1 MTKLGCPVPQTTLSS
16 RAQQNDSPS
25 ESSCEVEGPAVSP
38 VGQFPGFLPPSDQ
51 NRATILIIP
60 MEFKTVINK
69 FLYRIEA
76 KPGGG
81 FIATCK
87 DSSLPPIEGATR
99 TEVEQKIQESISA
112 GLAAQFPSLKPLFE
126 NKEVKLSYHID
137 PKPGGGYI
145 VHHGDPNSNDPAH
158 QPIEGSTREHVESLI
173 ESKLFSALM
182 ERLPPEMHQQIAD
195 KLNSGGLDVTV
206 NRRVSFTTKIGG
218 QSDLS
223 AEKPL
228 ALDLNPGPAT
238 EVLPPGADTI
248 NQSPIT
254 YEKHKSGG
262 IFRFL
267 LALMALAALMYFYL
281 HRR

>member
-1 MTKLGCPVPQTTLSS
+1 
-16 RAQQNDSPS
+16 
-25 ESSCEVEGPAVSP
+25 
-38 VGQFPGFLPPSDQ
+38 
-51 NRATILIIP
+51 
-60 MEFKTVINK
+60 MEFKTVINRV
-69 FLYRIEA
+69 LYRIEA

-87 DSSLPPIEGATR
+87 DSSLPPIEGASR

-112 GLAAQFPSLKPLFE
+112 NLASQFPSLKPLFE
-126 NKEVKLSYHID
+126 RKEVKLSYHID

-145 VHHGDPNSNDPAH
+145 VHHGDPNSGDPAH

-182 ERLPPEMHQQIAD
+182 ERLPPEAHQQIAD

-206 NRRVSFTTKIGG
+206 NRRVSFTTKVGG
-218 QSDLS
+218 QPDFST
-223 AEKPL
+223 EKPL
-228 ALDLNPGPAT
+228 ALDLNPGTAT
-238 EVLPPGADTI
+238 EVQPPGAGAID
-248 NQSPIT
+248 QSPIT
-254 YEKHKSGG
+254 YEKNKSGG

-267 LALMALAALMYFYL
+267 LTLLVLAALIYFYL

>member
-1 MTKLGCPVPQTTLSS
+1 
-16 RAQQNDSPS
+16 
-25 ESSCEVEGPAVSP
+25 
-38 VGQFPGFLPPSDQ
+38 
-51 NRATILIIP
+51 
-60 MEFKTVINK
+60 MELKTVINK
-69 FLYRIEA
+69 FLYRIET

-99 TEVEQKIQESISA
+99 TEVEQKIQESIST
-112 GLAAQFPSLKPLFE
+112 GLAAQFPSLKPLFDS
-126 NKEVKLSYHID
+126 KEVKLSYHID

-145 VHHGDPNSNDPAH
+145 VHHGDPSSSDPAH
-158 QPIEGSTREHVESLI
+158 RPIEGSTREHLESLI

-182 ERLPPEMHQQIAD
+182 ERLPPEAHQQIAD

-206 NRRVSFTTKIGG
+206 NRRLSFTTKVGG
-218 QSDLS
+218 QPDFS

-228 ALDLNPGPAT
+228 ALDLNSGPAT
-238 EVLPPGADTI
+238 EVLPPATGAID
-248 NQSPIT
+248 QSPIT
-254 YEKHKSGG
+254 YEKNKSGG

-267 LALMALAALMYFYL
+267 LALLIIAALMYFYL

>member
-1 MTKLGCPVPQTTLSS
+1 
-16 RAQQNDSPS
+16 
-25 ESSCEVEGPAVSP
+25 
-38 VGQFPGFLPPSDQ
+38 
-51 NRATILIIP
+51 

-87 DSSLPPIEGATR
+87 DSGLPPIEGATR

-112 GLAAQFPSLKPLFE
+112 DLASQFPSLKPLFDS
-126 NKEVKLSYHID
+126 KQVKLSYHTD

-145 VHHGDPNSNDPAH
+145 VHHGDPNSADPAH
-158 QPIEGSTREHVESLI
+158 QPIEGSTREHLESLV

-182 ERLPPEMHQQIAD
+182 ERLPPEAHQQIAD
-195 KLNSGGLDVTV
+195 KLNSGGFDVTV

-218 QSDLS
+218 QPDFSP
-223 AEKPL
+223 EKPL
-228 ALDLNPGPAT
+228 ALDPTPSPAS
-238 EVLPPGADTI
+238 EVLPPGAGALD
-248 NQSPIT
+248 QSPII
-254 YEKHKSGG
+254 YEEKKSGG
-262 IFRFL
+262 ILRFL
-267 LALMALAALMYFYL
+267 LALLIIAALMYFYL

>member
-1 MTKLGCPVPQTTLSS
+1 
-16 RAQQNDSPS
+16 
-25 ESSCEVEGPAVSP
+25 
-38 VGQFPGFLPPSDQ
+38 
-51 NRATILIIP
+51 
-60 MEFKTVINK
+60 MEFKTVIKK

-76 KPGGG
+76 KPSGG

-112 GLAAQFPSLKPLFE
+112 DLGSQFPSLKPLFDS
-126 NKEVKLSYHID
+126 KQVKLSYHID

-145 VHHGDPNSNDPAH
+145 VHHGDPNSSDLSSSDPAH

-182 ERLPPEMHQQIAD
+182 ERLPPEAHQQIAD

-206 NRRVSFTTKIGG
+206 NRRVSFATKIGG
-218 QSDLS
+218 QPDLS
-223 AEKPL
+223 DEKPL
-228 ALDLNPGPAT
+228 TLDPNPGTAT
-238 EVLPPGADTI
+238 EVLPPATGAI

-254 YEKHKSGG
+254 YEKNKSGG

-267 LALMALAALMYFYL
+267 LALLVLAALMYFYL